1 MKRANLLPFGMID
14 AEGLYNF
21 ALQSELLFSR
31 TFPDGKPFSVLPLCI
46 FYFFQEIIYNE
57 QMKNGANEK
66 KSLFPFTFSR
76 VSCIME
82 V

>member
-1 MKRANLLPFGMID
+1 LKRANPLPFGTID

-46 FYFFQEIIYNE
+46 FYFFQEIFYNE
-57 QMKNGANEK
+57 QMKKRSKRK
-66 KSLFPFTFSR
+66 KNLYFRLLFLAFP
-76 VSCIME
+76 V
-82 V
+82 